1 MSKYNELMKSNYFA
15 LKNNTCENEL
25 RNIVSSVLAYD
36 DVQIFSRV
44 KDEKQTYAIGCA
56 SNVLGIYDK
65 DKGHPDMGT
74 LYRKLQEIVAP
85 NDAIILFAAG
95 NDGLDYVTGSFTCIT
110 ANDIKYVDMEK
121 LAVKTAA
128 NMLDNPEYGTECSYY
143 ITADE
148 V

>member
-1 MSKYNELMKSNYFA
+1 MSKLNTTLKSNYFRV
-15 LKNNTCENEL
+15 KNNACAKEL
-25 RNIVSSVLAYD
+25 KHIVSSVLAYD
-36 DVQIFSRV
+36 DIRIFSRV
-44 KDEKQTYAIGCA
+44 EGKNQTYAIGCTR
-56 SNVLGIYDK
+56 NVLGIYNK

-85 NDAIILFAAG
+85 DDCIILFETG
-95 NDGLDYVTGSFTCIT
+95 NDGLDYVTSSFTCIT
-110 ANDIKYVDMEK
+110 ANNIKYVDMEK

-128 NMLDNPEYGTECSYY
+128 NMLSNPEYGTECSYY